1 MKEDSILNL
10 QIVPKIVTFYLFYTN
25 MIISSALFIN
35 LLLNK

>member
-25 MIISSALFIN
+25 MIICPD
-35 LLLNK
+35 